1 MTGTPDTVYVVE
13 RDDDLRA
20 RLSGYLS
27 ASGFVVRGFS
37 SAESFLESLPIKG
50 SACVVVD
57 QHLPGL
63 SGPELQRK
71 LLGNPALALV
81 FVTDSGDVSTV
92 VQAMKHGAVD
102 FLMKPIEAES
112 LIAAVTRGL
121 QKGMRA
127 ESKRQLRDTFL
138 SRVELLTARERQV
151 AARLVAGRSNKQ
163 IASELGTTEKTAKV
177 HRGHVM
183 AKLQVGSVAELIR
196 LAEET
201 RPSPIVP
208 PVTNGAPPPIGDPP
222 KRSTRRH

>member
-1 MTGTPDTVYVVE
+1 MSGTRESMNTVIVVE

-27 ASGFVVRGFS
+27 GSGFTVRGFS
-37 SAESFLESLPIKG
+37 SAESFLESLPISG
-50 SACVVVD
+50 PACIVVD

-63 SGPELQRK
+63 SGPDLQRH
-71 LLGNPALALV
+71 LLDNPALALV
-81 FVTDSGDVSTV
+81 FITDSGDVSTV
-92 VQAMKHGAVD
+92 VQAMRDGAVD
-102 FLMKPIEAES
+102 FLMKPIES
-112 LIAAVTRGL
+112 DQLIAAVTRAL
-121 QKGMRA
+121 QTGTREATKI
-127 ESKRQLRDTFL
+127 QVRDTFL
-138 SRVELLTARERQV
+138 SRVESLTARERQV
-151 AARLVAGRSNKQ
+151 AERLVAGRSNKQ

-208 PVTNGAPPPIGDPP
+208 PPSIEPRLG
-222 KRSTRRH
+222 K

>member
-1 MTGTPDTVYVVE
+1 MTKNPADTVFVVE
-13 RDDDLRA
+13 REDDLRA
-20 RLSGYLS
+20 RLSRYLS
-27 ASGFVVRGFS
+27 DSGFAVRGFS
-37 SAESFLESLPIKG
+37 SAESFLETLPIKG
-50 SACVVVD
+50 PACVVVD

-63 SGPELQRK
+63 SGPDLQRQ
-71 LLGNPALALV
+71 LLDNPTLAMV
-81 FVTDSGDVSTV
+81 FITDSGDVSTV
-92 VQAMKHGAVD
+92 VKAMRDGAID
-102 FLMKPIEAES
+102 FLMKPIEAEQ

-121 QKGMRA
+121 QKGTRA
-127 ESKRQLRDTFL
+127 ESKRQVRDTFL

-151 AARLVAGRSNKQ
+151 AMRLVAGRSNKQ

-208 PVTNGAPPPIGDPP
+208 PASGDI
-222 KRSTRRH
+222 RLRR

>member
-1 MTGTPDTVYVVE
+1 MTKKPTDTVFVVE

-20 RLSGYLS
+20 RLSRYLS
-27 ASGFVVRGFS
+27 DSGFAVRGYS
-37 SAESFLESLPIKG
+37 SAESFLEALPIKG
-50 SACVVVD
+50 PACVVVD

-63 SGPELQRK
+63 SGPDLQRQ
-71 LLGNPALALV
+71 LLDNPTLAMV
-81 FVTDSGDVSTV
+81 FITDSGDVTTV
-92 VQAMKHGAVD
+92 VQAMRDGAVD
-102 FLMKPIEAES
+102 FLMKPIEAEQ

-121 QKGMRA
+121 QKGSRA
-127 ESKRQLRDTFL
+127 ETKKQVRDTFL

-151 AARLVAGRSNKQ
+151 AMRLVAGRSNKQ

-177 HRGHVM
+177 HRGHVL

-208 PVTNGAPPPIGDPP
+208 PA
-222 KRSTRRH
+222 STDTRLHR